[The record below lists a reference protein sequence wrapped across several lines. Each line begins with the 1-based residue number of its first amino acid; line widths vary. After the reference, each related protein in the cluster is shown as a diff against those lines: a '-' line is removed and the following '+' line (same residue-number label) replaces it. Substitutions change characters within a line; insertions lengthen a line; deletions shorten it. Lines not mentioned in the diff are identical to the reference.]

1 MEEKRARV
9 ESVTSSFTAVRDKHV
24 ALEKTL
30 ASAEELL
37 QTLLTGLSSNNDG
50 NTGGGYLGQIADAR
64 GRASEARAEE
74 EQANV
79 KLQMSEKELKALQER
94 WKAVEREANDGARK
108 LEGMQ
113 ATVESFRRK
122 MAETGWTNE
131 KEQAQETAL
140 RDARNDVRRL
150 TEVRSVLRSQHTVTD
165 TLLDARFRE
174 VSHV

>member
-1 MEEKRARV
+1 MEEKRTRV
-9 ESVTSSFTAVRDKHV
+9 ESVTSSFTAVRDKHA

-108 LEGMQ
+108 LEGPISLRLMPHN
-113 ATVESFRRK
+113 SFRFSLLRYLLFIL
-122 MAETGWTNE
+122 NE
-131 KEQAQETAL
+131 ASEGA
-140 RDARNDVRRL
+140 V
-150 TEVRSVLRSQHTVTD
+150 
-165 TLLDARFRE
+165 
-174 VSHV
+174 